1 MKMGRFLRARSAL
14 FPQRALEHRGAVLP
28 TPPPPRAPAAP
39 EPDNR
44 TQAVPQRRIRLG
56 AQEVAYSLT
65 RVKRRSIGMLVGTQ
79 GLEVRAPRWVALH
92 EIESALLE
100 KADWIV
106 RKLDE
111 MQQRDAQLQQARIDW
126 RDGCVLPYLGQPLR
140 VAVCT
145 APHAKRASAALD
157 RTTANTLVLTLPASC
172 TTSHLQPTGNPS
184 GAPAH
189 ANAIEETV
197 QAWMK
202 QQARAHF
209 QQRLDHFAPL
219 LGVQWH
225 TLSLSNAQT
234 RWGSAG
240 RTREG
245 RAAIRLNWRLMQHRP
260 EVVDYVVVHELS
272 HLRVMDH
279 SPRFWNTVASVMP
292 DYAHWRRILRD
303 EPLPPWS

>member
-1 MKMGRFLRARSAL
+1 MIQGVLDLFGAL
-14 FPQRALEHRGAVLP
+14 LP
-28 TPPPPRAPAAP
+28 TTSPPSPAPRPLRLTPAS
-39 EPDNR
+39 PDPNSQ
-44 TQAVPQRRIRLG
+44 TQTPPQRRIRLRD
-56 AQEVAYSLT
+56 QEVTYTLT
-65 RVKRRSIGMLVGTQ
+65 RVKRRSIGMLVGAE
-79 GLEVRAPRWVALH
+79 GLEVRAPRWVTLRD
-92 EIESALLE
+92 IEAALLE

-111 MQQRDAQLQQARIDW
+111 TQQRHAQLQQARIDW
-126 RDGCVLPYLGQPLR
+126 RDGCTLPYMGQPMR
-140 VAVCT
+140 VAVSMQ
-145 APHAKRASAALD
+145 PQRKRASASLQEAGETQEHAPEP
-157 RTTANTLVLTLPASC
+157 RVLHVVLPA
-172 TTSHLQPTGNPS
+172 TLDTVAHGLQD
-184 GAPAH
+184 A
-189 ANAIEETV
+189 V

-209 QQRLDHFAPL
+209 QARLDHFAPL

-225 TLSLSNAQT
+225 TLALSNAHT

-245 RAAIRLNWRLMQHRP
+245 AAAIRLNWRLMQHRP
-260 EVVDYVVVHELS
+260 QVIDYVVVHELS

-279 SPRFWNTVASVMP
+279 SPRFWATVASVMP